1 MNKFKKNYLHF
12 FFFIGINY
20 SMAIQENLS
29 LDEYKKLQDFIY
41 TKSGMFFPVS
51 RKGYIE
57 KRVLKRMEALRFESF
72 DQYFEILRKEI
83 LRTEIINLFNVI
95 TINETFFFRDIPQLK
110 ALKNHIIPELI
121 KNGKKNINILSAGC
135 SSGEEAHTLAIIM
148 RENFPQVNFTVTGID
163 ISDLVIAK
171 AKRGEYSEYAVR
183 FIPKNY
189 FNKYF
194 TKLDNG
200 NFQYKNE
207 LKGGIFFKKVNL
219 VEFEQADLNKPFDVI
234 FCRYVLI
241 YFDKESKKKV
251 VKSFYK
257 NTTKNGYFI
266 MGNSESLFS
275 VSEDYQM
282 LHFPSAIIYKRRD

>member
-1 MNKFKKNYLHF
+1 
-12 FFFIGINY
+12 
-20 SMAIQENLS
+20 MAIQENIS
-29 LDEYKKLQDFIY
+29 LEEYKKLQDFIY
-41 TKSGMFFPVS
+41 NKSGMFFPVS

-57 KRVLKRMEALRFESF
+57 KRVLKRMEALRFDKF
-72 DQYFEILRKEI
+72 DTYFNILKKEI

-121 KNGKKNINILSAGC
+121 KNGKKSINILSAGC
-135 SSGEEAHTLAIIM
+135 SSGEEAHTIAIIM
-148 RENFPQVNFTVTGID
+148 RENFPQISFTVTGID

-189 FNKYF
+189 FKKYF
-194 TKLDNG
+194 TKLENG
-200 NFQYKNE
+200 NFKYKDE
-207 LKGGIFFKKVNL
+207 LKKGIDFKKVNL
-219 VEFEQADLNKPFDVI
+219 MEFDKANLRKPFDVI

-241 YFDKESKKKV
+241 YFDKESKKGV
-251 VKSFYK
+251 VKDFYN
-257 NTTKNGYFI
+257 NTAKNGYFI

-275 VSEDYQM
+275 VSDDYKM